1 MRKCLMPILLG
12 IFLFLP
18 ACEQKAP
25 RTAYYFSKNI
35 EEARR
40 IVNIC
45 RSEPAKIIPGECK
58 SAEEA
63 LFRYQQIQS
72 RKQRSKQ

>member
-1 MRKCLMPILLG
+1 MVKYLAPILLA
-12 IFLFLP
+12 ISLFLP

-45 RSEPAKIIPGECK
+45 RSDPSKIIPGECK
-58 SAEEA
+58 AAEEA
-63 LFRYQQIQS
+63 LFRYNQIQS
-72 RKQRSKQ
+72 RKQRSNK